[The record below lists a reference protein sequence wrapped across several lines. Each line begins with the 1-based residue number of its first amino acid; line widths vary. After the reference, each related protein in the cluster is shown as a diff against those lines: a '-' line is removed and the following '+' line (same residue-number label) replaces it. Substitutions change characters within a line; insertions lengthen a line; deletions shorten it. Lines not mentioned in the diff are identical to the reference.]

1 MNIHHIGYLVKKG
14 PKAQAAFE
22 ALGYIAEGEW
32 THDEIRKV
40 DILFLQ
46 KDGYRIELVSPYA
59 PDSVVSGLI
68 KTYKN
73 APYHLCYEA
82 ENFEKELADYRE
94 AAAEKAAKTAEKK
107 RLAEEKEKAKAE
119 KAKARKEERLAA
131 LSPEDRLKKEQKE
144 ARRAEAEEAAW
155 LRELAAGEAYRAKV
169 KAELEAKGV

>member
-68 KTYKN
+68 RTKMPPIIFATKQ
-73 APYHLCYEA
+73 
-82 ENFEKELADYRE
+82 RI
-94 AAAEKAAKTAEKK
+94 
-107 RLAEEKEKAKAE
+107 
-119 KAKARKEERLAA
+119 
-131 LSPEDRLKKEQKE
+131 LKKSWQSWKE
-144 ARRAEAEEAAW
+144 TATSESTSRRLLRPSADAE
-155 LRELAAGEAYRAKV
+155 
-169 KAELEAKGV
+169 

>member
-22 ALGYIAEGEW
+22 ALGYIAEGTW

-68 KTYKN
+68 RTYKN

-82 ENFEKELADYRE
+82 ENFEIGGRRVVFLMHPAAGMLEL
-94 AAAEKAAKTAEKK
+94 
-107 RLAEEKEKAKAE
+107 LEEK
-119 KAKARKEERLAA
+119 
-131 LSPEDRLKKEQKE
+131 
-144 ARRAEAEEAAW
+144 
-155 LRELAAGEAYRAKV
+155 
-169 KAELEAKGV
+169 

>member
-22 ALGYIAEGEW
+22 TLGYIAEGEW

-68 KTYKN
+68 RTYKN

-82 ENFEKELADYRE
+82 ENFEKELAELERNGYIRIDEPTPAPAIGGRRVVFLMHP
-94 AAAEKAAKTAEKK
+94 AAGMLE
-107 RLAEEKEKAKAE
+107 LLEEK
-119 KAKARKEERLAA
+119 
-131 LSPEDRLKKEQKE
+131 
-144 ARRAEAEEAAW
+144 
-155 LRELAAGEAYRAKV
+155 
-169 KAELEAKGV
+169 

>member
-59 PDSVVSGLI
+59 PDSVVSRTDQ
-68 KTYKN
+68 TYKMHPIMF
-73 APYHLCYEA
+73 ATKQRILKRA
-82 ENFEKELADYRE
+82 GRAGR
-94 AAAEKAAKTAEKK
+94 K
-107 RLAEEKEKAKAE
+107 RLH
-119 KAKARKEERLAA
+119 
-131 LSPEDRLKKEQKE
+131 PD
-144 ARRAEAEEAAW
+144 RRANACPGHRRTQSSISHAPGG
-155 LRELAAGEAYRAKV
+155 RYAGAFGRKISL
-169 KAELEAKGV
+169 K

>member
-68 KTYKN
+68 RTYKN
-73 APYHLCYEA
+73 APYHVL
-82 ENFEKELADYRE
+82 LRSRE
-94 AAAEKAAKTAEKK
+94 F
-107 RLAEEKEKAKAE
+107 
-119 KAKARKEERLAA
+119 
-131 LSPEDRLKKEQKE
+131 LKKSWQSWKE
-144 ARRAEAEEAAW
+144 TATSGSTSQRLPRPSADAE
-155 LRELAAGEAYRAKV
+155 
-169 KAELEAKGV
+169 

>member
-68 KTYKN
+68 RTYKN

-82 ENFEKELADYRE
+82 ENFEKELAE
-94 AAAEKAAKTAEKK
+94 AAEKTPWIPAAPMTGTAS
-107 RLAEEKEKAKAE
+107 
-119 KAKARKEERLAA
+119 
-131 LSPEDRLKKEQKE
+131 LSVPC
-144 ARRAEAEEAAW
+144 
-155 LRELAAGEAYRAKV
+155 
-169 KAELEAKGV
+169 

>member
-68 KTYKN
+68 RTYKN

-82 ENFEKELADYRE
+82 ENFEKELAELEGNGYI
-94 AAAEKAAKTAEKK
+94 
-107 RLAEEKEKAKAE
+107 
-119 KAKARKEERLAA
+119 
-131 LSPEDRLKKEQKE
+131 
-144 ARRAEAEEAAW
+144 RRADACSGHRRTQSSISHAPGG
-155 LRELAAGEAYRAKV
+155 RYAGAFGRKV
-169 KAELEAKGV
+169 SLK

>member
-68 KTYKN
+68 RTYKN

-82 ENFEKELADYRE
+82 ENFEKELA
-94 AAAEKAAKTAEKK
+94 
-107 RLAEEKEKAKAE
+107 
-119 KAKARKEERLAA
+119 
-131 LSPEDRLKKEQKE
+131 
-144 ARRAEAEEAAW
+144 
-155 LRELAAGEAYRAKV
+155 
-169 KAELEAKGV
+169 ELEAMGDGSKQYLVDFSLKRENPTRAENFGNSNPVQLRS

>member
-1 MNIHHIGYLVKKG
+1 MNIHHIGYLVKKA

-68 KTYKN
+68 RTYKN

-82 ENFEKELADYRE
+82 ENFEKELAELEE
-94 AAAEKAAKTAEKK
+94 AILCGADLRQNEVLAAHADW
-107 RLAEEKEKAKAE
+107 AEEFLTRHSEVNAE
-119 KAKARKEERLAA
+119 NIHEIVQQEIGLVFMQVLEDAGVYKCTEDGRKGFERFI
-131 LSPEDRLKKEQKE
+131 DRLN
-144 ARRAEAEEAAW
+144 A
-155 LRELAAGEAYRAKV
+155 
-169 KAELEAKGV
+169 

>member
-68 KTYKN
+68 RTYKN
-73 APYHLCYEA
+73 APYHP
-82 ENFEKELADYRE
+82 N
-94 AAAEKAAKTAEKK
+94 
-107 RLAEEKEKAKAE
+107 
-119 KAKARKEERLAA
+119 
-131 LSPEDRLKKEQKE
+131 
-144 ARRAEAEEAAW
+144 RRANACSGHRRTQSSISHAPGGGY
-155 LRELAAGEAYRAKV
+155 AGAFGRKISL
-169 KAELEAKGV
+169 K